1 MHKKSAI
8 VRLPFTT
15 LMDKDKKDVLNITTQ
30 NTFFCKQGF
39 LSFGNNLVLN
49 ESSDYFNLNLQ
60 Y

>member
-30 NTFFCKQGF
+30 NTFFLQTRF

>member
-30 NTFFCKQGF
+30 KHLFLQTRF

>member
-15 LMDKDKKDVLNITTQ
+15 LMDKDKKRCFEYYYSKHLFLQTR
-30 NTFFCKQGF
+30 F

>member
-15 LMDKDKKDVLNITTQ
+15 LMDKDKKDVLN
-30 NTFFCKQGF
+30 
-39 LSFGNNLVLN
+39 

>member
-15 LMDKDKKDVLNITTQ
+15 LIDKDKKDVLNIPTQ

-39 LSFGNNLVLN
+39 CHLVTIL
-49 ESSDYFNLNLQ
+49 F
-60 Y
+60 